1 MFDLKHKTN
10 KNNYNNSFT
19 NKTINND
26 LINIDTD
33 NNNDNFNNTSNCILI
48 QLENEDIFE
57 KEENEYLEICRIFS
71 NNVSSI
77 LIIFENLNYLNENGY
92 HKNYRVEFKI
102 KAGLMIISINDQK
115 YSSDEA
121 MDYFAN
127 SFYDLEKSYEKFFL
141 NFPLMTFFHGRQIF
155 TLYESLVL
163 LNPEEM
169 HFTYPEKHD
178 KITEGIYLLDYLLEN
193 DVEVTN
199 ILKVWF
205 SPMNKKKEE
214 IAFYD
219 VLEYVG
225 KLVKELNKY
234 FNLDDKKFNHKF
246 DNNVKN
252 DEKKNNKQ
260 MIIFEDSENNNYSP
274 GLYSVYLNREEFER
288 EIINIYHNF
297 CPGNLPNYKNI
308 LICDD
313 SMSLL
318 LIKSFIYRAFYYK
331 CAEPFILINSDEL
344 ANDMQLEVHSLI
356 NTLIQQFNQ

>member
-1 MFDLKHKTN
+1 
-10 KNNYNNSFT
+10 
-19 NKTINND
+19 
-26 LINIDTD
+26 
-33 NNNDNFNNTSNCILI
+33 
-48 QLENEDIFE
+48 
-57 KEENEYLEICRIFS
+57 
-71 NNVSSI
+71 
-77 LIIFENLNYLNENGY
+77 
-92 HKNYRVEFKI
+92 
-102 KAGLMIISINDQK
+102 MIISINDQK

-127 SFYDLEKSYEKFFL
+127 SFYDLEKSYEKFFF

-169 HFTYPEKHD
+169 HFTYPEEHD

-193 DVEVTN
+193 DVKVTDIQN
-199 ILKVWF
+199 VWF
-205 SPMNKKKEE
+205 SPVNKKKEE

-225 KLVKELNKY
+225 KLVEELNKY
-234 FNLDDKKFNHKF
+234 FNLDDKKFNHNF
-246 DNNVKN
+246 DNNV
-252 DEKKNNKQ
+252 
-260 MIIFEDSENNNYSP
+260 NYSP
-274 GLYSVYLNREEFER
+274 GLYSVYLNREEFEK

-356 NTLIQQFNQ
+356 NTLIHQFNQ